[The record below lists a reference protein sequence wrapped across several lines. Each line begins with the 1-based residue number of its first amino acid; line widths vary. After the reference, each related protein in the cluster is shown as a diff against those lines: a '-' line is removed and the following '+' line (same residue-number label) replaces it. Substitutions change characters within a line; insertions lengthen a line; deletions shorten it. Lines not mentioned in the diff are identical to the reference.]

1 VTPAWL
7 RPRAEADLVDRSRYY
22 VTEAGDEIGERFFDV
37 ALAALRSVER
47 MPGIGTL
54 RVAELCDIPGLRM
67 RRIIGLP
74 CGWYYL
80 VRPDHLDVV
89 RLLADTQ
96 DLAAILDDLDDLDD
110 ET

>member
-1 VTPAWL
+1 VRL
-7 RPRAEADLVDRSRYY
+7 
-22 VTEAGDEIGERFFDV
+22 
-37 ALAALRSVER
+37 
-47 MPGIGTL
+47 
-54 RVAELCDIPGLRM
+54 
-67 RRIIGLP
+67 
-74 CGWYYL
+74 YYL